1 MGFMKIIT
9 SEGVQDIEDM
19 TMEDLLGLQVAL
31 MAEGDKQPTVG
42 GSCHTVSN
50 ERKTNGKIRTHGHGA

>member
-31 MAEGDKQPTVG
+31 MAEK
-42 GSCHTVSN
+42 N
-50 ERKTNGKIRTHGHGA
+50 K

>member
-9 SEGVQDIEDM
+9 ADGVQDIEDM

-31 MAEGDKQPTVG
+31 MADD
-42 GSCHTVSN
+42 
-50 ERKTNGKIRTHGHGA
+50 

>member
-9 SEGVQDIEDM
+9 ADGVQDIESM

-31 MAEGDKQPTVG
+31 MAESD
-42 GSCHTVSN
+42 N
-50 ERKTNGKIRTHGHGA
+50 

>member
-1 MGFMKIIT
+1 MKIIT

-31 MAEGDKQPTVG
+31 MAEK
-42 GSCHTVSN
+42 N
-50 ERKTNGKIRTHGHGA
+50 K

>member
-9 SEGVQDIEDM
+9 ADGVQDIEDM

-31 MAEGDKQPTVG
+31 MAEGDTP
-42 GSCHTVSN
+42 
-50 ERKTNGKIRTHGHGA
+50 